1 METKIADLEYKIKP
15 KTMIKVPLVET
26 GLHELLK
33 CIDSMAKH
41 DRFLHRAG
49 FTKERDWTQED
60 KVLKDLGKPWIEKHT
75 LLPDIPE

>member
-15 KTMIKVPLVET
+15 KTMIKIPLAET

-33 CIDSMAKH
+33 CIERMAKQ

-49 FTKERDWTQED
+49 LTKERDWTQED
-60 KVLKDLGKPWIEKHT
+60 
-75 LLPDIPE
+75 